1 MTTKQTDNADTDVT
15 AADNSATNDVAS
27 TSTQSEWGKEAED
40 FYGYSSEEERLAKRG
55 LEDWEMVDKIPESQ
69 ADIPKW
75 FVAVIIA
82 VLLFAIGLS
91 FPFWGDRAGFER
103 EWFNWGFVLALVY
116 IAISSGFIY
125 VMLSLYGSKAGGRLD
140 SDKHDSDKNIEE
152 KDKENSAPDKS
163 DEAETK

>member
-27 TSTQSEWGKEAED
+27 TSTRSEWGKEAED

-55 LEDWEMVDKIPESQ
+55 LEDWEMVDKIHESQ

-103 EWFNWGFVLALVY
+103 EWFNWGFALALVY

-125 VMLSLYGSKAGGRLD
+125 IMLSLYGSKAGGRLD
-140 SDKHDSDKNIEE
+140 SDKDIVE
-152 KDKENSAPDKS
+152 KDKENSVPDKS